1 MSNKG
6 MGNGPAAGPIADAP
20 DGALRPESD
29 GLVER
34 LDAFAR
40 LIEKWPPTMWSEQWN
55 DVRAAAARIRELEAQ
70 REPGKPDWYFL
81 DMDPD
86 YTGDSAYEAMFDNV
100 ADLTPVKIHTSY
112 VGPTLWCVLSPPLP
126 DAGNDDVT
134 AHEFDT
140 EEQASAF
147 CAERTRV
154 FEVAEGSP
162 AGALHPTPKPDD
174 REGR

>member
-1 MSNKG
+1 MANKG
-6 MGNGPAAGPIADAP
+6 MGNGPDAGPIADAP
-20 DGALRPESD
+20 NGALRLANDQLLARIDLHAELLRRAFPEGSAAAQ
-29 GLVER
+29 L
-34 LDAFAR
+34 FAR
-40 LIEKWPPTMWSEQWN
+40 
-55 DVRAAAARIRELEAQ
+55 AAARIRELEAQ

-86 YTGDSAYEAMFDNV
+86 YTGDSAYEAMWDNV

-112 VGPTLWCVLSPPLP
+112 VGPTFWGVLSPPLP
-126 DAGNDDVT
+126 GAGNDDAT

-147 CAERTRV
+147 CAERRRL

-162 AGALHPTPKPDD
+162 AGALHPTPTKDSSH
-174 REGR
+174 E